1 MAPKKN
7 SSIQN
12 MVNGLKYEKPNSIKR
27 LKSFKKSYDELAKVL
42 SGKKKDSK

>member
-12 MVNGLKYEKPNSIKR
+12 MVNSLKYEKPNSVKKM
-27 LKSFKKSYDELAKVL
+27 KSFKKSYDELVKIL
-42 SGKKKDSK
+42 NGKKKDTK